1 MRLDLFL
8 KVSRLV
14 LRRTL
19 AQDLC
24 DAGKV
29 KINGK
34 MQKASREVKVDDEL
48 EVQRRDKILRVK
60 IVQVPNSKQ
69 VSRTD
74 ANTLYEVLSEEF
86 LDNSPLAD
94 VIDHTPIM

>member
-34 MQKASREVKVDDEL
+34 MQKASREVKVDAEIKFCVSKFYKCL
-48 EVQRRDKILRVK
+48 ILNK
-60 IVQVPNSKQ
+60 FHAQMQ
-69 VSRTD
+69 
-74 ANTLYEVLSEEF
+74 TLFTKFYPKSF
-86 LDNSPLAD
+86 
-94 VIDHTPIM
+94 

>member
-34 MQKASREVKVDDEL
+34 MQKSSREVKIGDEL
-48 EVQRRDKILRVK
+48 ELRRRDKILRVR
-60 IVQVPNSKQ
+60 ILQVPNTKQ

-74 ANTLYEVLSEEF
+74 ASNLYEVLSEEF
-86 LDNSPLAD
+86 LDDSPIAD

>member
-60 IVQVPNSKQ
+60 ILQVPNSKQ